1 MISIKTISSVSCFF
15 SKLNSVRL
23 KKMFLVSP
31 SANTLNQQTEN
42 DDEIKD
48 IVNDT
53 TFPVKPVMKSVRS
66 SGILHSVEDL
76 TTDSTW
82 VYRRSESTRGSRR
95 RRNVFANDEIISKIQ
110 AHLEKPLSPPIATTK
125 GLSKSMEIPTP
136 ISKFEVNRDRINSA
150 DETTGGDDDPPKTCC
165 ERIERYLDISLLKN
179 PTFILMCLSVTLMS
193 VGCPY
198 MLYYLPA
205 HVISIGY
212 NKSEAGYLVAVSAAL
227 DLIGRLGLG
236 WLTDLQIFDRK
247 KTYMLWYDFHFL
259 HSFFFFV
266 N

>member
-1 MISIKTISSVSCFF
+1 MI
-15 SKLNSVRL
+15 
-23 KKMFLVSP
+23 
-31 SANTLNQQTEN
+31 
-42 DDEIKD
+42 
-48 IVNDT
+48 DT
-53 TFPVKPVMKSVRS
+53 TFPVKPIMKSVRS

-95 RRNVFANDEIISKIQ
+95 RRNVFANDEIISKIK

-136 ISKFEVNRDRINSA
+136 ISKFEVNKHRKNST
-150 DETTGGDDDPPKTCC
+150 DETIAEDDDERPAKTCC
-165 ERIERYLDISLLKN
+165 ERIERYLDISLLKD

-212 NKSEAGYLVAVSAAL
+212 SKSEAGYLVATSAAL

-247 KTYMLWYDFHFL
+247 KAYVLWYVFSLFRL
-259 HSFFFFV
+259 QLPIQYFTITV
-266 N
+266 LLEPG

>member
-1 MISIKTISSVSCFF
+1 M
-15 SKLNSVRL
+15 
-23 KKMFLVSP
+23 SP
-31 SANTLNQQTEN
+31 SGNSLNQQQET

-48 IVNDT
+48 IVVDT
-53 TFPVKPVMKSVRS
+53 TFPAKPVMKSVRS

-76 TTDSTW
+76 TTDSSW

-136 ISKFEVNRDRINSA
+136 VSKFEVNKDRKGSA
-150 DETTGGDDDPPKTCC
+150 DDTIAEDYDEDPPKTCC
-165 ERIERYLDISLLKN
+165 ERIQRYLDITLLKD

-212 NKSEAGYLVAVSAAL
+212 NKSEAGYLVATSAAL

-247 KTYMLWYDFHFL
+247 KAYVLW
-259 HSFFFFV
+259 
-266 N
+266 